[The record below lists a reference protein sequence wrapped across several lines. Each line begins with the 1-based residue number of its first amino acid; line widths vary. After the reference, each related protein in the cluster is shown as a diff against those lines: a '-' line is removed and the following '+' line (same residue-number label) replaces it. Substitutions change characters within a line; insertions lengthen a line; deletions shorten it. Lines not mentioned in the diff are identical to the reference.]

1 MLLRRIADNDFVDS
15 LKELQRLQSQFDRL
29 LAASAPAATFEFPP
43 TNVWTSEEGA
53 IVRAEIPGI
62 EPEKVDISLVN
73 NTLTIRGSRGEETS
87 REGQSCHRQ
96 ERESGHFTRSLQLP
110 FTVNSDRVEARF
122 ANGILEIT
130 LPRAEAE
137 KPRKISVVNA

>member
-1 MLLRRIADNDFVDS
+1 MLLRRFAENDFVNS
-15 LKELQRLQSQFDRL
+15 LKDLQRLQNQFDRL
-29 LAASAPAATFEFPP
+29 LAASAPTATFEFPP

-73 NTLTIRGSRGEETS
+73 NTLTIRGSRGEETTK
-87 REGQSCHRQ
+87 EGQSCHRQ